1 MTANGLTDSNEITV
15 MDHENLGQCKL
26 HVLNQTPAVLSVGSR
41 CTKEG
46 YSFVWPDG
54 EEMKPVMIGNEGTC
68 TFLEVDGDIPY
79 PIPGLVPDSS
89 TIEDDKIRLIAF
101 LESLIQRI
109 KNGEESKNESKPK
122 ATAGESVGDGEYEPS
137 EAGAEADDI
146 VASDGEDPHKKDED
160 VIPEDDKVP
169 APEPSSEDL
178 RSRYAKPGTLKRE
191 AKTLDHLMTHR
202 YSNPFCDSCIRAK
215 MRHFKTRKG
224 AFKRKLSKFGV
235 LIAFDFVDMGK
246 ATEMGWRDHKE
257 LLVIRD

>member
-1 MTANGLTDSNEITV
+1 M
-15 MDHENLGQCKL
+15 
-26 HVLNQTPAVLSVGSR
+26 NQTPAVLSVGSR

-54 EEMKPVMIGNEGTC
+54 EEIRPVMIGMDGTC

-79 PIPGLVPDSS
+79 VVPGSVPDPNS
-89 TIEDDKIRLIAF
+89 IEEGQAKLINF

-109 KNGEESKNESKPK
+109 KNGNEVSKDHEPK
-122 ATAGESVGDGEYEPS
+122 ATAGEAIDEEYEESIVGDAARDIAESMREGDVAAEPAADEPLREEGES
-137 EAGAEADDI
+137 
-146 VASDGEDPHKKDED
+146 ASDPRAGE
-160 VIPEDDKVP
+160 PEGLIEV
-169 APEPSSEDL
+169 EVE
-178 RSRYAKPGTLKRE
+178 RGESRYAKPGVLKRE

-224 AFKRKLSKFGV
+224 AFKRKLSKFGD
-235 LIAFDFVDMGK
+235 LITFDFVDMGK

-257 LLVIRD
+257 LLVIRDR